1 VTTRKQRTTDAGW
14 AAALALVA
22 SLAFPVA
29 AGAAEQPPL
38 SRGETVSQF
47 DAEGVDG
54 VMKHVTYPKGSATVL
69 LFFLSGCPT
78 CHKMIPEWNRAF
90 ERRAKSLK
98 VVGVIM
104 DQEPPGFWG
113 TMPISFPVIRSPGR
127 EFLNGLHV
135 NRAPLTL
142 RVGDGGKVDDVA
154 LGLVDPIRLGE
165 LFAPPR

>member
-78 CHKMIPEWNRAF
+78 CHKMIPEWNRAYD
-90 ERRAKSLK
+90 RRPPKLN
-98 VVGVIM
+98 VIGVLM
-104 DQEPPGFWG
+104 DREPPGFFEA
-113 TMPISFPVIRSPGR
+113 TKVAFPVVRSPGR
-127 EFLNGLHV
+127 DFLELWKV
-135 NRAPLTL
+135 YRAPMTI
-142 RVGDGGKVDDVA
+142 RVGPGGTVQDVE
-154 LGLVDPIRLGE
+154 LGIVDPIRLGE
-165 LFAPPR
+165 IFRP